1 MKLPF
6 TLKAAEDLF
15 LSLSVSLCLSTSL
28 LVPNFVFSFVVV
40 GVFFLFLFCSFCI
53 KFRIFFCH
61 SSTIYLFFLFVVS
74 FFEIFFEISLLKHKK
89 KLIKKKKKKKKKK
102 AVFPIPRSFH
112 LTAILSKPHV

>member
-40 GVFFLFLFCSFCI
+40 GVFFYSYSAHFALNFAFF
-53 KFRIFFCH
+53 FVTPQQFIFFSVCC
-61 SSTIYLFFLFVVS
+61 FFL
-74 FFEIFFEISLLKHKK
+74 
-89 KLIKKKKKKKKKK
+89 
-102 AVFPIPRSFH
+102 
-112 LTAILSKPHV
+112 